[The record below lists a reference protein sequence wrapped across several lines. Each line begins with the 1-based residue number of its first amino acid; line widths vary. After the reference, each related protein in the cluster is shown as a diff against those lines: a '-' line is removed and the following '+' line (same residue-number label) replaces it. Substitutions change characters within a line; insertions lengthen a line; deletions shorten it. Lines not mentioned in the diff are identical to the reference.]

1 MDLINPDRFLIIVLH
16 IPCHTP
22 SFHVSSVCSHFSL
35 GLSNQMFPALTTP
48 PAIGELVLAKY
59 DLDEYYYRAVV
70 QQISEGELKYTIST
84 FFSRLIE
91 GKLWEVIIALIL
103 FCNNLVM
110 TGQSALRLRHHR
122 KT

>member
-1 MDLINPDRFLIIVLH
+1 
-16 IPCHTP
+16 
-22 SFHVSSVCSHFSL
+22 
-35 GLSNQMFPALTTP
+35 MFPALTTP

-70 QQISEGELKYTIST
+70 QQISEGELKECIST

-110 TGQSALRLRHHR
+110 TGQSALRLRHHL